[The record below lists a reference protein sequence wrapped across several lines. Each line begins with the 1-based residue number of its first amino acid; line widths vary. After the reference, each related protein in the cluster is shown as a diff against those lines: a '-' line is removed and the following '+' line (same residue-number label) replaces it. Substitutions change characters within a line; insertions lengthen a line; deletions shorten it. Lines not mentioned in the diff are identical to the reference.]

1 MSVTTDV
8 LLDATPFIC
17 QKSKRSRAKW
27 RHLEFCRMPVG
38 INTLS
43 KVLPEFYALFSHE
56 KSSLA
61 QQMNVRNTLAP
72 PDYSGATIDIGKSEG
87 TFVNKPSLS
96 ESVQESSSDILKDL
110 ELIEFEE
117 TDDLMRSMISSK
129 PDGSDSGVTNVSMS
143 GSVFNNCTFNFSK

>member
-1 MSVTTDV
+1 MCRSGVGT
-8 LLDATPFIC
+8 
-17 QKSKRSRAKW
+17 QKSHSLRVACATR
-27 RHLEFCRMPVG
+27 LFQ
-38 INTLS
+38 S
-43 KVLPEFYALFSHE
+43 KVDEKLIRDGTGHRSNALFSYE

-72 PDYSGATIDIGKSEG
+72 PDYSGASIDIGKSEG

-117 TDDLMRSMISSK
+117 TADLMRTMISSK